1 MPIDAGVRDCI
12 SARLIVNIRY
22 SGGTLKELI
31 LHVGFHKTA
40 TSSFQATCVKN
51 RELLAD
57 QGIYY
62 PSFSLV
68 NKVINNHSAPIAS
81 LFTKDPSSLRVNVT
95 QGHEREVDQVR
106 TQFDQTS
113 LYRGRNAEERCC
125 SYSAC

>member
-1 MPIDAGVRDCI
+1 M
-12 SARLIVNIRY
+12 
-22 SGGTLKELI
+22 KELI

-40 TSSFQATCVKN
+40 TGSFQATCAKN
-51 RELLAD
+51 RELLDD

-68 NKVINNHSAPIAS
+68 NKVTNNHSAPIAS
-81 LFTKDPSSLRVNVT
+81 LFTKGPSSLRVNVT

>member
-1 MPIDAGVRDCI
+1 M
-12 SARLIVNIRY
+12 
-22 SGGTLKELI
+22 KELI

-40 TSSFQATCVKN
+40 TGSFQATCAKN
-51 RELLAD
+51 RELLDD
-57 QGIYY
+57 QGIYH